1 MLKRLRRRRTET
13 NRNVLVHFHIFKN
26 GGTTFDHALKR
37 EFRRAFAEFD
47 GDRPRYVHVPEEI
60 TAYLRD
66 HPRVRA
72 LSSHHLRYPLPQ
84 TPDMQLLPALFLRHP
99 LDRMHSIYRY
109 ERKQKSESP
118 GSIHAKKFD
127 FPEYVRWRL
136 DQGPSNL
143 LCDYHATVLT
153 CNPRLEQS
161 APDLDLARERLRE
174 AAVCGTVDRLEDSL
188 ALAERQLSE
197 HFPGIDLATTPQNVT
212 SGRKATMAE
221 RMEDAEE
228 ACGSELFA
236 DVAARNTMDLELY
249 AMASDL
255 LQQRIDALADGPAH
269 LEDYRSRCLQLS

>member
-1 MLKRLRRRRTET
+1 MLKRLRRRRTEST
-13 NRNVLVHFHIFKN
+13 RTVLVHFHIFKN

-37 EFRRAFAEFD
+37 EFRRGFAEFD
-47 GDRPRYVHVPEEI
+47 GDRPRYVHIPDEI

-66 HPRVRA
+66 HPKVLA
-72 LSSHHLRYPLPQ
+72 LSSHHLRFPLPQ
-84 TPDMQLLPALFLRHP
+84 VADLRLLPALFVRHP
-99 LDRMHSIYRY
+99 LDRMYSIYRY

-127 FPEYVRWRL
+127 FPDYVRWRL
-136 DQGPSNL
+136 EQGSSNL

-153 CNPRLEQS
+153 CNPRLGLKE
-161 APDLDLARERLRE
+161 PDLALARERLQS
-174 AAVCGTVDRLEDSL
+174 ATVCGTVDRMEDSL
-188 ALAERQLSE
+188 ALAERQLAR

-221 RMEDAEE
+221 RMEDAER

-249 AMASDL
+249 GLAQDL
-255 LQQRIDALADGPAH
+255 LEQRIDALPDGPAH